1 MKSLTTINILGIIL
15 LIFAI
20 PIKYVT
26 VSIMAMALIGMGA
39 GIIETLVLYTEND
52 EKEGQILI
60 IGIISLTEILIG
72 TSIIEDDIIKHTNLN
87 TSNTVMYEFVT
98 SMLKVPAETEII
110 YQIGIFLG
118 LVIFIISLAGI
129 LKKRIE
135 LKQMENH

>member
-98 SMLKVPAETEII
+98 SMLKVPAGTEII